1 MIADNSVLADLLRM
15 SRRAGERFDL
25 VQAGGG
31 NTSAKLSNGNMY
43 VKASGLR
50 LSDLQS
56 EKSFVLVDNLN
67 LRNAFYKTDW
77 ASLDKN
83 QKEKQ
88 AGELVS
94 NFNLTQDRK
103 PSIETLLHSILDG
116 FVLHTHPVLV
126 TSFFSGLDAEEKCN
140 SLFSDVALVAYRTPG
155 IELALEMIHSLKS
168 FQQKKQK
175 DPKAFIFQNHGL
187 VTFADRAEDAFQKTE
202 EICNLLGKELNF
214 PEEKVANQISAAM
227 ESITKEAWVTI
238 YSPKSESN
246 SISIKQKPFF
256 PDAVV
261 FLAAGA
267 LVLDSIDP
275 IKMNDQIQN
284 YLNNHTIVPRVFLFQ
299 NSLYFA
305 GNTYSKARESEEV
318 WRLHHI
324 ASQKNPNPLSDSEI
338 KYLSH
343 WEAEKYRQ
351 KV

>member
-1 MIADNSVLADLLRM
+1 MIADNSVLADLLKM

-31 NTSAKLSNGNMY
+31 NTSAKLPNGNMY

-77 ASLDKN
+77 TSFDKK

-94 NFNLTQDRK
+94 SFNMTKDRK

-126 TSFFSGLDAEEKCN
+126 TSYFSGLDAKEKCD

-155 IELALEMIHSLKS
+155 IELALEMIDSLKS

-187 VTFADRAEDAFQKTE
+187 VTFAEKAEDAFQKTE
-202 EICNLLGKELNF
+202 EICNLLGKEFNF
-214 PEEKVANQISAAM
+214 AEEKIANHISNAI

-246 SISIKQKPFF
+246 SISINQKPFF

-261 FLAAGA
+261 FLAAGV
-267 LVLDSIDP
+267 LVLVSIEP
-275 IKMNDQIQN
+275 KKIVEQIQL
-284 YLNNHTIVPRVFLFQ
+284 YLDTHTIVPRVFYFQ
-299 NSLYFA
+299 NSLYFS

-324 ASQKNPNPLSDSEI
+324 ASQKNPNSLSDSEI